1 MAGLFKKAVI
11 SDYISV
17 NFVERIF
24 DNPALYSGLEN
35 LLGVYGYT
43 LQIYCDFSG
52 YSDMA
57 IGLALWLGFRFP
69 QNFNSPYKSD
79 SITDFWRRWRALHG
93 VGQAFYKF
101 YSKLRGYPKKYHPT
115 GLKRFVAIFITF
127 HFVAF
132 CWIFFRNATLENS
145 FVMLE
150 QMFTNFNAALLPQL
164 LQGYGP
170 VFALMALGYI
180 MHFLPDSWSQKC
192 ERGVIRLPLFLQAVL
207 FILVIY
213 IVIQVKSSD
222 IQPFIYFQF

>member
-1 MAGLFKKAVI
+1 
-11 SDYISV
+11 
-17 NFVERIF
+17 
-24 DNPALYSGLEN
+24 
-35 LLGVYGYT
+35 
-43 LQIYCDFSG
+43 
-52 YSDMA
+52 
-57 IGLALWLGFRFP
+57 
-69 QNFNSPYKSD
+69 
-79 SITDFWRRWRALHG
+79 
-93 VGQAFYKF
+93 
-101 YSKLRGYPKKYHPT
+101 
-115 GLKRFVAIFITF
+115 VAIFITF

-150 QMFTNFNAALLPQL
+150 QMFTNFNAGLLPQL
-164 LQGYGP
+164 LAGYGP

-192 ERGVIRLPLFLQAVL
+192 ERGVIRLPLLLQAVL